1 MGTDCKLAP
10 AVHVY
15 CPPTAQMAAL
25 INKTRLCHALNVL
38 GFIGFS
44 LQLTGM
50 CIFQAREGG
59 EIQSGFVSPNVFS

>member
-1 MGTDCKLAP
+1 
-10 AVHVY
+10 
-15 CPPTAQMAAL
+15 MAAL

>member
-1 MGTDCKLAP
+1 
-10 AVHVY
+10 
-15 CPPTAQMAAL
+15 MAAL

-59 EIQSGFVSPNVFS
+59 GYSWASAVPTSLAAGAANRASPPVPAP